1 MDDTKDNKNNNKNNN
16 QELLLQILN
25 KLNSLEKDIN
35 YIKKHI
41 KPITK
46 STKKMDD
53 HIDNIMDIYSGY
65 KTPLDYISNKFK
77 SISNIPYFLIPNKSS
92 SDSDYD
98 SETTINDLD

>member
-1 MDDTKDNKNNNKNNN
+1 MDHTHTKDNKNNN

-25 KLNSLEKDIN
+25 KLDSLEKDIY

-65 KTPLDYISNKFK
+65 KAPLDYISNKFK

-92 SDSDYD
+92 SSSD
-98 SETTINDLD
+98 SEASIDDLD

>member
-1 MDDTKDNKNNNKNNN
+1 MDHTHTKDNKNNN

-46 STKKMDD
+46 STKKMDE

-65 KTPLDYISNKFK
+65 KAPLDYISNKFK
-77 SISNIPYFLIPNKSS
+77 SISNIPYSLLSNKSS
-92 SDSDYD
+92 SSSD
-98 SETTINDLD
+98 SEASIDDLD